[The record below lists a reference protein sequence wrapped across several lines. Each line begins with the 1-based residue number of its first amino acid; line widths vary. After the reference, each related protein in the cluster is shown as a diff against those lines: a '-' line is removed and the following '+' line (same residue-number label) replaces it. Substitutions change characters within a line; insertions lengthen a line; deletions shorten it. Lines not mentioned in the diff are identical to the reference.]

1 MVYKAHLAAGGPTW
15 GIREVSM
22 LSGKTGRRPSFSAVS
37 RGGLLVLGLVV
48 SAGLSACTTTEGT
61 NALSD
66 IGTFER
72 EVAVETLKGKG
83 MMDRELKDENIVP
96 RGPLVIPK
104 SAAVLPPP
112 PDPKA
117 DKVASLLPEDSK
129 TVQIDTTNLS
139 EADLTRL
146 RNARVVDLRTIDGR
160 PLTEAEAR
168 QLTARMKAAKLQS
181 GPRPLYLP
189 PEEYFTTVKGKDT
202 VCLAANGELV
212 PLSDKAC
219 PPEVRK
225 ALQAQAQ

>member
-1 MVYKAHLAAGGPTW
+1 
-15 GIREVSM
+15 M

-48 SAGLSACTTTEGT
+48 GVGLSACTTTEGT

-72 EVAVETLKGKG
+72 EVATETLKGMG
-83 MMDRELKDENIVP
+83 LMDRELKDENVVP

-104 SAAVLPPP
+104 SAAALPAPA
-112 PDPKA
+112 DPKA
-117 DKVASLLPEDSK
+117 DKTASLLPEDSK

-139 EADLTRL
+139 EADLSRL

-160 PLTEAEAR
+160 PLTDAEAR

-189 PEEYFTTVKGKDT
+189 PEEYFTTVGGKDT

-212 PLSDKAC
+212 PLSDQAC

-225 ALQAQAQ
+225 ALLAQAQ

>member
-1 MVYKAHLAAGGPTW
+1 MVYKADLAAGGPTW

-37 RGGLLVLGLVV
+37 RGGLLVVGLVV
-48 SAGLSACTTTEGT
+48 GVGLSACTTTEGT
-61 NALSD
+61 NALTD

-72 EVAVETLKGKG
+72 EVATETLKGMG
-83 MMDRELKDENIVP
+83 MMDREEKDENIVP

-104 SAAVLPPP
+104 TASALPAPA
-112 PDPKA
+112 DPKA
-117 DKVASLLPEDSK
+117 DKTAELLPKDSN

-146 RNARVVDLRTIDGR
+146 RNARVVDLRTTAGR

-168 QLTARMKAAKLQS
+168 QLTARMTAAKMAS

-189 PEEYFTTVKGKDT
+189 PDEYFTTVGGKDT

-225 ALQAQAQ
+225 ALQAQVQ

>member
-1 MVYKAHLAAGGPTW
+1 
-15 GIREVSM
+15 M
-22 LSGKTGRRPSFSAVS
+22 LSGKTGQRPSFSAVS
-37 RGGLLVLGLVV
+37 RAGLLAVGLV
-48 SAGLSACTTTEGT
+48 AGLGLSACTTTEGT
-61 NALSD
+61 NALTD

-72 EVAVETLKGKG
+72 EVATETLKGMG
-83 MMDRELKDENIVP
+83 MMDRELKDENVVP
-96 RGPLVIPK
+96 RGPLVMPK
-104 SAAVLPPP
+104 SAATLPAPA
-112 PDPKA
+112 DPKA

-139 EADLTRL
+139 DADLSRL

-160 PLTEAEAR
+160 PLTEVEAR
-168 QLTARMKAAKLQS
+168 QLTARMKAAKMQG

-212 PLSDKAC
+212 PLTDKAC

-225 ALQAQAQ
+225 ALLAQAQ

>member
-1 MVYKAHLAAGGPTW
+1 
-15 GIREVSM
+15 M

-37 RGGLLVLGLVV
+37 RGRLLVLGLVV
-48 SAGLSACTTTEGT
+48 GVGLSACTTTEGT

-66 IGTFER
+66 VGTFER
-72 EVAVETLKGKG
+72 EVATETLKGMG
-83 MMDRELKDENIVP
+83 LMDRELKDENVVP

-104 SAAVLPPP
+104 SAATLPAPA
-112 PDPKA
+112 DPKA
-117 DKVASLLPEDSK
+117 DKVSSLLPEDSK

-139 EADLTRL
+139 EADLSRL

-160 PLTEAEAR
+160 PLTETEAR

-189 PEEYFTTVKGKDT
+189 PEEYFTTVGGKDT

-212 PLSDKAC
+212 PLSDQAC

-225 ALQAQAQ
+225 ALLAKAQ